1 MHLILSK
8 EYDLAFVSYLWKLVK
23 LRSLN
28 NLNAENLK
36 AFSEEFG
43 FNYLNAI
50 EFAFNNS
57 RVSETEEYRL
67 VSFSNYAKYHDMSCS
82 KIIDT
87 LTYGTRS
94 IKGVSTIKDIFED
107 VNNNVD
113 SLYRGWLHVN

>member
-8 EYDLAFVSYLWKLVK
+8 KYDLAFVSYLWKLVK

-28 NLNAENLK
+28 NLTAEKLK

-67 VSFSNYAKYHDMSCS
+67 VSFSNYAKYHDISCS

>member
-8 EYDLAFVSYLWKLVK
+8 KYDLAFVSYLWKLVK

-28 NLNAENLK
+28 NLTAEKLK

-67 VSFSNYAKYHDMSCS
+67 ISFSNYAKYHDMSCS

>member
-8 EYDLAFVSYLWKLVK
+8 KYDLAFVSYLWKLAK

-28 NLNAENLK
+28 NLNAEKLK

-82 KIIDT
+82 KIIDI
-87 LTYGTRS
+87 LTYGTRT
-94 IKGVSTIKDIFED
+94 IKGISIIKDKFNE
-107 VNNNVD
+107 VNENIEII
-113 SLYRGWLHVN
+113 YEGWLHGY

>member
-8 EYDLAFVSYLWKLVK
+8 KYDLAFVSYLWRLVK

-28 NLNAENLK
+28 NLNAEKLK
-36 AFSEEFG
+36 AFSEELG

>member
-8 EYDLAFVSYLWKLVK
+8 KYDLAFVSYLWKLVK

-28 NLNAENLK
+28 NLTAEKLK

-67 VSFSNYAKYHDMSCS
+67 VSFSNYAKYHDMSCN

-113 SLYRGWLHVN
+113 SLYRG

>member
-8 EYDLAFVSYLWKLVK
+8 KYDLAFVSYLWKLVK

-28 NLNAENLK
+28 SLNAKKLK

>member
-8 EYDLAFVSYLWKLVK
+8 KYDLAFVSYLWKLVK

-28 NLNAENLK
+28 NLNAEKLK
-36 AFSEEFG
+36 TFSEEFG

>member
-8 EYDLAFVSYLWKLVK
+8 KYDLAFVSYLWKLVK

-28 NLNAENLK
+28 SLNAEKLK

-67 VSFSNYAKYHDMSCS
+67 VSFSNYAKYHDISCS

>member
-8 EYDLAFVSYLWKLVK
+8 KYDLAFVSYLWKLVK

-28 NLNAENLK
+28 NLTAEKLK

>member
-8 EYDLAFVSYLWKLVK
+8 KYDLAFVSYLWKLVK

-28 NLNAENLK
+28 NLNAEKLK

-67 VSFSNYAKYHDMSCS
+67 VSFSNYVKYHDMSCS
-82 KIIDT
+82 KIIDI
-87 LTYGTRS
+87 LTYGTRT
-94 IKGVSTIKDIFED
+94 IKGVSIIKDKFNE
-107 VNNNVD
+107 VNENIEII
-113 SLYRGWLHVN
+113 YEGWLHGY

>member
-8 EYDLAFVSYLWKLVK
+8 KYDLAFVSYLWKLVK

-28 NLNAENLK
+28 NLNAEKLK

-57 RVSETEEYRL
+57 RFSETEEYRL

>member
-8 EYDLAFVSYLWKLVK
+8 KYDLAFVSYLWKLVK

-28 NLNAENLK
+28 NLNAEKLK
-36 AFSEEFG
+36 VFSEEFG

-67 VSFSNYAKYHDMSCS
+67 VSFSNYAKYHDMSCN

>member
-8 EYDLAFVSYLWKLVK
+8 KYDLAFVSYLWKLVK

-28 NLNAENLK
+28 NLNAEKLK

-107 VNNNVD
+107 VNNSVD

>member
-8 EYDLAFVSYLWKLVK
+8 KYDLAFVSYLWKLVK

-28 NLNAENLK
+28 NLTAEKLK

-67 VSFSNYAKYHDMSCS
+67 VSFSNYAKYHDMSCN